1 MHLRR
6 DLAFPSQSE
15 ERMQRSIKH
24 DPCQQAWPK
33 VIKHPMLGE
42 AAQICRDSRVSED
55 LLKEGDQRYYYEYK
69 THTFIT
75 FIN

>member
-1 MHLRR
+1 
-6 DLAFPSQSE
+6 
-15 ERMQRSIKH
+15 
-24 DPCQQAWPK
+24 
-33 VIKHPMLGE
+33 MLGE